1 MAKAMKTLFLVLG
14 FHIIVQYA
22 EGKGLKWDQLRVT
35 FGKFS
40 IYPLTSEEATQNGWK
55 WDGHCSDRGSNFFYG
70 KRFVRGN
77 DSATGLIFDC
87 AGRLAG
93 MQATISKPPENAD
106 IYNEPPWITTDDGH
120 VALTAYFRNPKKI
133 CVCKGKKCNK
143 PVHNKRPV
151 GNLLWIQMSDFRLN
165 KKVMKLPL
173 KEKKIVD
180 TPWVEGTCVP
190 AMGNS
195 FEINIKFFFVVLKKN
210 NFNFFFFF
218 FFFFFLWGGGG
229 GRGIFYR
236 SFFFSRSMKP
246 ETTPEC
252 LKNYTTVSVQH
263 VYFVDPMKIACS

>member
-1 MAKAMKTLFLVLG
+1 MGPAK
-14 FHIIVQYA
+14 
-22 EGKGLKWDQLRVT
+22 
-35 FGKFS
+35 
-40 IYPLTSEEATQNGWK
+40 SEKATQNGWK

-93 MQATISKPPENAD
+93 MQATINKPPENAD
-106 IYNEPPWITTDDGH
+106 IYNKPPWITTDDGH

-133 CVCKGKKCNK
+133 CAYKGKKCNK
-143 PVHNKRPV
+143 PVHNKRPI
-151 GNLLWIQMSDFRLN
+151 GNLLWIQMSDFRLT

-190 AMGNS
+190 AMGIHYH
-195 FEINIKFFFVVLKKN
+195 FNISKDFDCNKALPV
-210 NFNFFFFF
+210 
-218 FFFFFLWGGGG
+218 FLLFSEQSKTLIGFGWGGP
-229 GRGIFYR
+229 FDVP
-236 SFFFSRSMKP
+236 STEWEKPPPSLFARSMKP

-263 VYFVDPMKIACS
+263 VYFVDPLKIACS